1 MAYLMKE
8 IESLKKGEIKKKINK
23 KIKEFKQIDRKSSD
37 ELFKELC
44 YCILTARTSAEKCF
58 NITKTNKDIFLTG
71 SYKEI
76 FKKLKQYNYPLASQR
91 AKYISKA
98 FRKKD
103 QLREKIRI
111 LQGEDLRYWIK
122 KNFLGIGYKESSHFL
137 RNIGFDNY
145 AIVDRH
151 IVDLLVQ
158 QQMIK
163 RPKNPYSKGSY
174 LQIEQVLCNLA
185 KKVNLSLAELD
196 LYLWYL
202 ETGKILK

>member
-1 MAYLMKE
+1 MDDLVNK
-8 IESLKKGEIKKKINK
+8 IESLKNSDIKKKITK
-23 KIKEFKQIDRKSSD
+23 RIKEFKRINRNSSD
-37 ELFKELC
+37 ELFNELC

-58 NITKTNKDIFLTG
+58 DIDKTNKDIFLTG

-76 FKKLKQYNYPLASQR
+76 SKKLKQYNYPLASQR

-122 KNFLGIGYKESSHFL
+122 KNFLGIGYKEASHFL

-151 IVDLLVQ
+151 IVDILVQ
-158 QQMIK
+158 QKMIK
-163 RPKNPYSKGSY
+163 RPKIPYSKDSY
-174 LQIEQVLCNLA
+174 LQIEQVLYNLA